1 MTGMRISPRFRTQL
15 LGAVGL
21 LVIGLVVVGLYG
33 TYQQWFRSATTV
45 TIEADR
51 AGLLLDKGA
60 SVRLYGVAVGQ
71 VRDVQATEDGA
82 RIEVALD
89 PEQAELIP
97 ASSTATISATTL
109 FGAKLVELQVPDGPV
124 TDPVR
129 AGETLQATST
139 TVEANDVF
147 QNAMNLLDGID
158 VEQLNTTLTATAEA
172 FEGRGEK
179 LGNLITG
186 TDTLLTG
193 LNPSLDQL
201 GVDFRLTDTFLTNI
215 NAVFPQLLDVAGQVS
230 TTAETFT
237 QTQTEFQEA
246 TAAFI
251 PAVDS
256 VADLARSFDA
266 PLTAATTFLEPTS
279 ELLREYS
286 PALRCTLDQ
295 LSEHNTRFTAVFDQ
309 KYPAL
314 MGHTSFLPG
323 QDPYTF
329 AENAPKFVSDVGPKC
344 YRQISEER
352 PLVPHIQLDDG
363 TFDVYTPDFQTT
375 QIGTPITFY
384 EDAIRS
390 FLGNA
395 GLNALLGGSTSG
407 VVAP

>member
-1 MTGMRISPRFRTQL
+1 MRISPRIRTQL
-15 LGAVGL
+15 KGV
-21 LVIGLVVVGLYG
+21 VGLVVIAVIVTGLYG
-33 TYQQWFRSATTV
+33 TYQQWFRSVTTV
-45 TIEADR
+45 TVEADR
-51 AGLLLDKGA
+51 AGLLLDRGA

-71 VRDVQATEDGA
+71 VRNVEATSDGA
-82 RIEVALD
+82 RIEIAID
-89 PEQAELIP
+89 DDQAHLIP
-97 ASSTATISATTL
+97 SSATASITATTL
-109 FGAKLVELQVPDGPV
+109 FGAKLVELSVPEGPV
-124 TDPVR
+124 DDPIR
-129 AGETLQATST
+129 AGQTLQASST
-139 TVEANDVF
+139 TIEANDVF
-147 QNAMNLLDGID
+147 QDAMTLLDGID

-179 LGNLITG
+179 LGELITG

-201 GVDFRLTDTFLTNI
+201 GEDFALTDTFLTNI
-215 NAVFPQLLDVAGQVS
+215 NAVFPQLLDVADQVS

-237 QTQTEFQEA
+237 ETQTEFREA
-246 TAAFI
+246 TGVFI
-251 PAVDS
+251 PTVDAVTT
-256 VADLARSFDA
+256 LARSFDA

-279 ELLREYS
+279 ELLRQYS
-286 PALRCTLDQ
+286 PALTCTLDQ
-295 LSEHNTRFTAVFDQ
+295 LSEHNTRFAAVFDQ

-329 AENAPKFVSDVGPKC
+329 AENAPKLVGDVGPRC

-363 TFDVYTPDFQTT
+363 TYDVYTPDYRVTG
-375 QIGTPITFY
+375 IGTPITFY

-395 GLNALLGGSTSG
+395 GLNALLGGPQGGT
-407 VVAP
+407 P